1 MSAVELRERRLK
13 QLDERLQLTEEQ
25 KVKIRAIWDASEAQV
40 RAIQASSGDK
50 QQRLRDLAAQT
61 REHIRVILTPVQQK
75 GVRHTAHRSAAAAA
89 RAFAEEEVIA
99 QTREGREQGALSEAN
114 PFGVSLP
121 AHAAKRALDVRL
133 AFG

>member
-1 MSAVELRERRLK
+1 MKSFLTFSRIVALSALVLASVACAQTSTAPQPRIQMSAVELRERRLK

-75 GVRHTAHRSAAAAA
+75 VFDTLPIDQPQPRR
-89 RAFAEEEVIA
+89 
-99 QTREGREQGALSEAN
+99 ALS
-114 PFGVSLP
+114 P
-121 AHAAKRALDVRL
+121 KKK
-133 AFG
+133 